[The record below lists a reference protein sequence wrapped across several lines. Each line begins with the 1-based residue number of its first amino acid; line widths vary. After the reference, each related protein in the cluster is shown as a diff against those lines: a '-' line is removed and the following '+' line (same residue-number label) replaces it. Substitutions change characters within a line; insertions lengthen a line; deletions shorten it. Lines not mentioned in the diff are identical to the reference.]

1 MRHALP
7 ALLLLAACSL
17 TEPEEDAPF
26 AGQPIEAAQLA
37 GVPSAVAV
45 GPRVL
50 IAGQPTPQG
59 FAEARREGVT
69 LVINLRPESELQFDE
84 RTLAEGVG
92 LEYVNLPVT
101 AATLDDATVEAF
113 FEQLRMLRRRPGSE
127 DRVLLHCSSGNR
139 VAALWAMYEVREGGL
154 PVEEALARA
163 RQAGLKS
170 PELVQ
175 FVGEWAARQA
185 PR

>member
-1 MRHALP
+1 MRKAL

-17 TEPEEDAPF
+17 TEAAEDAPF
-26 AGQPIEAAQLA
+26 TDQPIEARSVDGL
-37 GVPSAVAV
+37 PSLVAV

-50 IAGQPTPQG
+50 ISGQPTPLG
-59 FAEARREGVT
+59 FSEARREGVT
-69 LVINLRPESELQFDE
+69 LVLNLRPESELQFDE
-84 RTLAEGVG
+84 RGVVEGMG
-92 LEYVNLPVT
+92 MDYVNLPVT
-101 AATLDDATVEAF
+101 AATLDDAHVEAF
-113 FEQLRMLRRRPGSE
+113 IEQIRLLRRRPGSE

-154 PVEEALARA
+154 PPEQAVARA

-175 FVGEWAARQA
+175 FIGAWAARQA